1 MKVLFI
7 HQNFPGQFKSL
18 APALV
23 DAGHTVLA
31 TTNKKPPGSLWK
43 GVKLVP
49 YQINRTNS
57 PNLHPWLVDFESKV
71 IRAEACFSIAEKLKQ
86 QGFYP
91 DVIVAHYGWG
101 ENLFLR
107 DVWPDSKIGVY
118 CEFFYHSQGYDV
130 GFDPEFMPAQKSDY
144 CRIRLKNTAGL
155 LSFQTADAG
164 ISPTHWQ
171 ASSYPEPFKSKITV
185 VHDGIDT
192 VRVAPDP
199 EVSVTLGGNL
209 CLSRRDEIITF
220 VARDLEPYRGY
231 HTFMRALPNILRER
245 PEAQILIIGADGVSY
260 GAEPT
265 HGKSWRDTFADEVR
279 PRIQDSDWSRVHFLG
294 LIPYPQFIS
303 VLQLSTVHVYLTYPF
318 VLSWSLLEAMS
329 AGCSIVASDTAPLHE
344 VIEHDRTGRL
354 TNFFDAQSLAREIC
368 SLLEDREKRYQL
380 GKNARAFARETYD
393 LNSICLPKQ
402 IAWVESLMANK

>member
-31 TTNKKPPGSLWK
+31 TTNKQQTITVWK

-57 PNLHPWLVDFESKV
+57 PNLHPWLVDLESKV
-71 IRAEACFSIAEKLKQ
+71 IRAEACLKTAENLKKE
-86 QGFYP
+86 GFYP
-91 DVIVAHYGWG
+91 DVIIAHYGWG
-101 ENLFLR
+101 ENIFLR
-107 DVWPDSKIGVY
+107 DVWPDSKIGIY
-118 CEFFYHSQGYDV
+118 CEFFYHSEGYDV
-130 GFDPEFMPAQKSDY
+130 GFDPEFTAAHKSDN
-144 CRIRLKNTAGL
+144 CRIRLKNVAGL

-171 ASSYPEPFKSKITV
+171 ASTYPEPFKSKITV

-192 VRVAPDP
+192 VKVAPDP
-199 EVSVTLGGNL
+199 NVSVTLDGNL
-209 CLSRRDEIITF
+209 RLSRRDEIITF

-231 HTFMRALPNILRER
+231 HTFMRSLPHILRAR
-245 PEAQILIIGADGVSY
+245 PEARILIVGADGVSY

-265 HGKSWRDTFADEVR
+265 DGKSWRDTFANEVR
-279 PRIQDSDWSRVHFLG
+279 PLIEDSDWLRVHFLG
-294 LIPYPQFIS
+294 LIPHPQFIS
-303 VLQLSTVHVYLTYPF
+303 LLQLSTIHVYLTYPF

-354 TNFFDAQSLAREIC
+354 VNFFDAQSLAKEVC
-368 SLLEDREKRYQL
+368 SLLSDRGKRDQL
-380 GKNARAFARETYD
+380 GKNAREFARENYD
-393 LNSICLPKQ
+393 SNSVCLPQQ
-402 IAWVESLMANK
+402 IAWVESLMAK